1 MINHMGFRTLPT
13 PELLIAHDGTPVT
26 LANVAAMLLPWLSTK
41 KDDAD
46 AAGRFGIGQRT
57 LESLGGP
64 ITFHALPFHFS
75 IGSSGPRP
83 AMPHPDVR
91 GVYQAERRD
100 TLLAIPLSE
109 SVTAD
114 SRSRLR
120 PFLELSGA
128 HSLLRSNAASRMILR
143 SVKPQSAGG
152 IKRQP
157 GFADLLC
164 QPLPALCRTI
174 PAAFCLSHMPHAHA

>member
-1 MINHMGFRTLPT
+1 MSATAWF
-13 PELLIAHDGTPVT
+13 
-26 LANVAAMLLPWLSTK
+26 AMLRAAHRRASVALSRPRARCGVFRGRPK
-41 KDDAD
+41 GRNR
-46 AAGRFGIGQRT
+46 AAVSYWNPAAYSTQPCLRHGCSIPSLRGFGGKWRDQPLVSPKR
-57 LESLGGP
+57 
-64 ITFHALPFHFS
+64 
-75 IGSSGPRP
+75 
-83 AMPHPDVR
+83 MVR
-91 GVYQAERRD
+91 INYTD
-100 TLLAIPLSE
+100 LNPLQP
-109 SVTAD
+109 TAD